1 MPSSDTDTSD
11 TQPLP
16 RPAVGVWGSGGGG
29 GGGGGGDGGSQ
40 DPPPNILDPTTGLL
54 KTEKYTTI
62 STNIT
67 FQIAPFRTDRDSGET
82 ICKNNGG
89 SLAGFSTQQ
98 EQVGMGLPAAAGL
111 PLLLACLTTS
121 SCCM

>member
-1 MPSSDTDTSD
+1 MLMWPRLHLTPSSW
-11 TQPLP
+11 
-16 RPAVGVWGSGGGG
+16 PAVGVWGSGGGG
-29 GGGGGGDGGSQ
+29 GGAGGGDGGSQ
-40 DPPPNILDPTTGLL
+40 EPPPNILDPITGLL

-67 FQIAPFRTDRDSGET
+67 FQIAPFRADRDSGET

-98 EQVGMGLPAAAGL
+98 EQVGMGWLAAAW
-111 PLLLACLTTS
+111 LLDCVLA
-121 SCCM
+121 